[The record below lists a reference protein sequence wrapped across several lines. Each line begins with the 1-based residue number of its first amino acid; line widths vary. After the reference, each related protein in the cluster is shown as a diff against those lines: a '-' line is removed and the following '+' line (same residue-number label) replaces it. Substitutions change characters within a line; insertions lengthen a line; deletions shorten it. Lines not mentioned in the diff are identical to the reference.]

1 MMAGLPLSFAEPLLL
16 LGLLSLPVL
25 WWLLLVMPPRPRRI
39 EFPPTRLLFDIAP
52 KEETPSRTPWW
63 LTALRLAAAALII
76 FAAAG
81 PTWNPQGQAAGGHAP
96 LAILLDDGWTAAAS
110 WDIRVKAAD
119 ELIARAD
126 SDRRAVALIPLSE
139 PARDITLMPPGT
151 ARVALRQLT
160 PKPYAIERVDTL
172 PAIGR
177 FLKATGDCELA
188 WLSDGVDTGRGPEF
202 VEALGKTIGDHA
214 LTVFKD
220 GTPSALALVGAE
232 NAAAKMTVKVLRT
245 DSGIAGGIVRALDL
259 KGSPIAEA
267 HFGFAPQDRETEA
280 AFDLPVELRNDIAR
294 LEISG
299 ERSAGAVQL
308 LDKRWRRRAIGIVS
322 GSTTDTSQPLLAST
336 FYLTRALAPF
346 ADVRLGDRGVA
357 PQQAI
362 TQFLDQKLPMIVLA
376 DVGSL
381 SPEIRERLSAWIEQ
395 GGVLVR
401 FAGPRLAQAEEDDL
415 VPVKLRSGGRTLG
428 GSLTWEKPQH
438 LASFASGGPFA
449 GLVVP
454 KDITVNRQVLAEPDA
469 ALVARTWASLEDG
482 TPLVTGDHR
491 GKGVVSLF
499 HVAADMRWSDLPMS
513 GTFVEMLRRIV
524 DMSGYTAN
532 PGAGPAG
539 EATTE
544 TVAPLR
550 TLDGFGAF
558 GPPPSTAKPI
568 PADFRDRA
576 ASDHPPGFYGPADG
590 PLAVNTL
597 AAADRIAPLDISAL
611 KAQHASYTNSEPRDL
626 RGILL
631 SSALALFLIDAIIVA
646 FLGAGIAALLRRRP
660 ASAALA
666 FAVILTAMM
675 FAPATSHADEKDD
688 FAIKAVSQTRLAYV
702 VTGNADVDSIVKAG
716 LSGLTLF
723 LAQRTAL
730 EAGDPVG
737 IDPAR
742 DELAFFPLIY
752 WPVVPGAAKPPQDA
766 INKIDAYMKQ
776 GGTVLFDTRDAIDA
790 PPGEGGAA
798 QTPGMQT
805 LRELL
810 SSLDVPELEPVPRD
824 HVLTKTF
831 YLLRDFPGRFTNGQT
846 WVEALP
852 REEDDEAASHPARG
866 GDGVSPIIITSNDLA
881 GAWAIRPDGQ
891 AMLPLS
897 PGEPRQREFA
907 FRAGVNIVMYTLTGN
922 YKADQVHAPALIER
936 LGQ

>member
-1 MMAGLPLSFAEPLLL
+1 MIASLPLSFAEPLLL

-25 WWLLLVMPPRPRRI
+25 WWLLRVMPPQPRRI

-63 LTALRLAAAALII
+63 LTALRLLAAALLI

-81 PTWNPQGQAAGGHAP
+81 PIWNPQTGVAGSSAP
-96 LAILLDDGWTAAAS
+96 LTILLDDGWSAAS
-110 WDIRVKAAD
+110 SWDTRVKAAD
-119 ELIARAD
+119 ELIANAD
-126 SDRRAVALIPLSE
+126 SDRRGVALVPLSE
-139 PARDITLMPPGT
+139 PARDITIMPAGT

-160 PKPYAIERVDTL
+160 PKPYSIERVETL
-172 PAIGR
+172 PAIDR
-177 FLKATGDCELA
+177 FLKATGDSEIA
-188 WLSDGVDTGRGPEF
+188 WLSDGIDTGRGPEF
-202 VEALGKTIGDHA
+202 LAGLNKTIGDRT
-214 LTVFKD
+214 LTVFE
-220 GTPSALALVGAE
+220 GGAPPALALVAAE

-245 DSGIAGGIVRALDL
+245 GGDFAAGVVRAIDQ
-259 KGSPIAEA
+259 KGSPIGEA
-267 HFGFAPQDRETEA
+267 RFTFAPQDHETEA

-294 LEISG
+294 LDIAG

-308 LDKRWRRRAIGIVS
+308 LDRRWRRRAIGIVS
-322 GSTTDTSQPLLAST
+322 GATNDTAQPLLAST

-346 ADVRLGDRGVA
+346 ADVRLGDKGA

-376 DVGSL
+376 DVGTL
-381 SPEIRERLSAWIEQ
+381 SPEIRERLTAWIEQ

-401 FAGPRLAQAEEDDL
+401 FAGPRLAQAEDDL
-415 VPVKLRSGGRTLG
+415 LPVKLRRGERSLG

-438 LASFASGGPFA
+438 LASFAADGPFA
-449 GLVVP
+449 GLPVP
-454 KDITVNRQVLAEPDA
+454 KDITISRQVLAEPDA
-469 ALVARTWASLEDG
+469 VLATKSWASLEDG
-482 TPLVTGDHR
+482 TPLVTGEHR
-491 GKGVVSLF
+491 GKGIVALF
-499 HVAADMRWSDLPMS
+499 HVSADMRWSDLPLS

-524 DMSGYTAN
+524 DVSGYTSN
-532 PGAGPAG
+532 PGPGVAG
-539 EATTE
+539 EASAE

-558 GPPPSTAKPI
+558 GPPPSTAKPL

-576 ASDHPPGFYGPADG
+576 TPDHPPGFYGPIDG

-597 AAADRIAPLDISAL
+597 AAADRIAALDTSSLRARR
-611 KAQHASYTNSEPRDL
+611 ASYTNAEPRDL
-626 RGILL
+626 RGMLL
-631 SSALALFLIDAIIVA
+631 SASLALFLIDAIIVA
-646 FLGAGIAALLRRRP
+646 LLGGGIAALLRRRV
-660 ASAALA
+660 ASVALA
-666 FAVILTAMM
+666 FAVILSAMLV
-675 FAPATSHADEKDD
+675 APSPSRADSAADD
-688 FAIKAVSQTRLAYV
+688 FALKAVSQTRLAYI

-716 LSGLTLF
+716 MAGLTLF

-737 IDPAR
+737 VDPAH

-752 WPVVPGAAKPPQDA
+752 WPVVPGAAKPSQDA
-766 INKIDAYMKQ
+766 IDRIDAYMKH
-776 GGTVLFDTRDAIDA
+776 GGTVLFDTRDAIEA
-790 PPGEGGAA
+790 PPGDGGGS
-798 QTPGMQT
+798 QTPGMLA
-805 LRELL
+805 LRDIL

-831 YLLRDFPGRFTNGQT
+831 YLLRDFPGRFTTGQT
-846 WVEALP
+846 WVETLP
-852 REEDDEAASHPARG
+852 REDDDEAGSHPARG

-881 GAWAIRPDGQ
+881 GAWAHRPDGQ
-891 AMLPLS
+891 PMLPLT
-897 PGEPRQREFA
+897 PGDAKQREFA